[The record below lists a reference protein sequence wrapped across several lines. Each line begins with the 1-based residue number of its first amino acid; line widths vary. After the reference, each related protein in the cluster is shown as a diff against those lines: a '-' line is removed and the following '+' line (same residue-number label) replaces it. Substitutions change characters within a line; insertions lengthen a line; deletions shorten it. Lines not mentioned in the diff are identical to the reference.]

1 MKIIF
6 PETLAALWQARQE
19 YPDAVVLAGGTDLFV
34 RLRGHSLQPPVFI
47 GLERLSELNFIR
59 IEGDTLLVGA
69 AVNLEELRSHS
80 ALARV
85 QVLRDALDS
94 FASPPIRHSAT
105 IGGNLCTASPA
116 GDCLPPLYVLDAVVT
131 LASEAGRREMAVAD
145 FIAGPGRT
153 ALAPREI
160 VTVVKIP
167 LPPSDAITSYS
178 KVGKRKALAIA
189 VTSMALAAALE
200 PDRQL
205 SHVRL
210 AWGSV
215 GPTVTALPEIE
226 QLLTGKP
233 LTMELLRQAAAQ
245 VAAAVKPID
254 DVRSSAAYRRQ
265 VAGNLLVKA
274 LLPFT
279 YKGRDKT

>member
-1 MKIIF
+1 MKILF
-6 PETLAALWQARQE
+6 PKTVASLWQTWRE
-19 YPDAVVLAGGTDLFV
+19 HPDANVFAGGTDLFV
-34 RLRGHSLQPPVFI
+34 RLRGKSIQPTVLI
-47 GLERLSELNFIR
+47 GLEWLNELNFISMD
-59 IEGDTLLVGA
+59 GDNLVVGA
-69 AVNLEELRSHS
+69 AVSLEELRNHQV
-80 ALARV
+80 LDRL
-85 QVLRDALDS
+85 QVLREALDS

-189 VTSMALAAALE
+189 VTSLALAAALE

-205 SHVRL
+205 THVRL

-215 GPTVTALPEIE
+215 GPTGTALPEIE

-274 LLPFT
+274 LWP
-279 YKGRDKT
+279 YSS